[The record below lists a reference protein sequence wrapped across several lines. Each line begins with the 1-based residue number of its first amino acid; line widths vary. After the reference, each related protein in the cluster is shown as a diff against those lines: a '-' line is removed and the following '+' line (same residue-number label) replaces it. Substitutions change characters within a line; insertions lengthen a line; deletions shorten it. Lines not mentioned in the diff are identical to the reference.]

1 MKKLL
6 DALIRDKIIY
16 DNRYY
21 TNFEKVLE
29 ELKSFVH
36 CNPDRDMGSIILARI
51 DGMPLLE

>member
-6 DALIRDKIIY
+6 DDLIKDKIISIV
-16 DNRYY
+16 RYHK
-21 TNFEKVLE
+21 NFKQVLK

-36 CNPDRDMGSIILARI
+36 FNPNRDMGSIILARI